1 MHGCIFWV
9 GRRVGWGGGGGG
21 LASVERV
28 KGVRFEDGCF
38 WRKVVYREKNGSSE
52 KRTSTPHGDM
62 IYTYR
67 RATVPGD
74 SVQYPVACTPS
85 RLAYRSQCG

>member
-38 WRKVVYREKNGSSE
+38 WRKVVLSRKKRVERETNL
-52 KRTSTPHGDM
+52 
-62 IYTYR
+62 YTTRRHDLLTVELQY
-67 RATVPGD
+67 RATVYSTLYAFSPCL
-74 SVQYPVACTPS
+74 P
-85 RLAYRSQCG
+85 

>member
-9 GRRVGWGGGGGG
+9 GSGVDGGGGG

-38 WRKVVYREKNGSSE
+38 WRKVVYRETNL
-52 KRTSTPHGDM
+52 PHFGQG
-62 IYTYR
+62 YGLL
-67 RATVPGD
+67 V
-74 SVQYPVACTPS
+74 
-85 RLAYRSQCG
+85 